1 MNQEIT
7 VSQQTH
13 AAAMPIKLNVNELAE
28 LGLKPED
35 ESEILAIAQT
45 IDPHNKLSI
54 AAFGRDEDGE
64 SGRDVSDEL
73 LQHVRNKD
81 LEEAGEKLGQVVQTA
96 KRVNLNALSDTRSR
110 VPYVGPLIDKAVL
123 YFSGVKGQFESA
135 STQISTLV
143 QEVDQTQRGLAKR
156 NETLEGMFDAVS
168 AKYRLRGLQIAAGK
182 LRLAELRERAT
193 SQRATATTPAQ
204 VLELADLD
212 AACTNL
218 DIRIGNLIALQ
229 QSDYQTLPQIRIV
242 QTNNQVL
249 VDKFYTIKEVT
260 VPAWK
265 RQFALRLGLNEQRN
279 AVELAKSI
287 DDATNEMLRSNAQ
300 LLHRNSVEAAA
311 ANQRLVID
319 VATLQNVQ
327 DTLIQTV
334 EDVIKIN
341 RDGVKQ
347 RAEAERQIVGMR
359 DSLKKRLTNAQ
370 TGAAP

>member
-1 MNQEIT
+1 MNDQVILTEQ
-7 VSQQTH
+7 SS
-13 AAAMPIKLNVNELAE
+13 AAARVITLDATQLAE

-35 ESEILAIAQT
+35 ESEILAIAKT
-45 IDPHNKLSI
+45 IDPHNRQSI
-54 AAFGRDEDGE
+54 AAYGRDDDGAG
-64 SGRDVSDEL
+64 SNDVADEL
-73 LQHVRNKD
+73 LQHVRNTD
-81 LEEAGEKLGQVVQTA
+81 LDEAGEKLGQVVLTA

-110 VPYVGPLIDKAVL
+110 LPYVGPLIDKAVL
-123 YFSGVKGQFESA
+123 HFSGVKGRFESA

-156 NETLEGMFDAVS
+156 NETLEDMFGVVS

-182 LRLAELRERAT
+182 LRLAELREQAA

-204 VLELADLD
+204 VLQLADLD
-212 AACTNL
+212 SACTNL

-249 VDKFYTIKEVT
+249 VDKFHTIKEIT

-279 AVELAKSI
+279 SVELAKSI
-287 DDATNEMLRSNAQ
+287 DDATNEMLRSNGQ

-327 DTLIQTV
+327 DTLIRTV

-347 RAEAERQIVGMR
+347 RAEAERQIVDMR
-359 DSLKKRLTNAQ
+359 NSLKKRLTSAQ
-370 TGAAP
+370 AEGAA